1 MAAVACMEGYHAKVE
16 ITGIISMVNVPKRLE
31 GKM

>member
-1 MAAVACMEGYHAKVE
+1 MADVACMEGCLAKVE
-16 ITGIISMVNVPKRLE
+16 ITGIISMVNVPKRHE

>member
-1 MAAVACMEGYHAKVE
+1 MVDVACTEVYHPKVE